1 MFGTL
6 CKLSRSF
13 NTARDF
19 FWAAMIWGSR
29 AAERPILMIAP
40 RSFSTFAHKTSK
52 KLWRRNG
59 VPRFQFWKTVFLVEI
74 LYLFYFM
81 LHSGALKSDSW
92 LPSGKTQ
99 EKRWSQVNQIF
110 QTLIMFK
117 NVWTLSGLSTY
128 IQGVFYWSHPP
139 TVLRMAK
146 APLKSESGTAIYEV
160 LTLTFT
166 FWGGILPSLIL
177 FGDQ

>member
-59 VPRFQFWKTVFLVEI
+59 VLRFQQYFLWM